1 MSRWGQTVGAPPL
14 DTIELVGVRGYAHH
28 GVLPAERRDGQ
39 EFTVDVWLG
48 VDTRE
53 ASRHDDLAATVDYGA
68 VAADVHAVLTG
79 PPCDLIETVAQRIAD
94 ACLAY
99 PRVRVVEVAL
109 HKPAAPIPVP
119 FADVVVR
126 IERWASR

>member
-1 MSRWGQTVGAPPL
+1 MTRWGEAAGAASL
-14 DTIELVGVRGYAHH
+14 DTIALVGVRGFGHH
-28 GVLPAERRDGQ
+28 GVLPEERRDGQ
-39 EFTVDVWLG
+39 EFTADVWLG

-53 ASRHDDLAATVDYGA
+53 AARHDDLAATVDYGA
-68 VAADVHAVLTG
+68 VATDVHAVLTG
-79 PPCDLIETVAQRIAD
+79 PAYDLLETVAQRIAD

-126 IERWASR
+126 IVRWAVP